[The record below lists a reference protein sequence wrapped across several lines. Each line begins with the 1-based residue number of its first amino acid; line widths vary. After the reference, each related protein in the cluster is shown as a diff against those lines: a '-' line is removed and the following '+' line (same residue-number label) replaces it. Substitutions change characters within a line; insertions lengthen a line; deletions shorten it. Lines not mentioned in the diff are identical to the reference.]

1 MNGWME
7 FVFGVAISTLMVGV
21 MLAGG
26 ARLRRWLR
34 LPSPA
39 GLRPTVDLVLGSWLL
54 ASLALVAGM
63 AGIFGPGVLITITL
77 AVTAMGN
84 WRGLLRRLQPIW
96 PVALAALPLFII
108 AGAPPFFYDAWV
120 YHLGLPWQALNDGA
134 ISAHPENIF
143 AAFPPLA
150 QLIYA
155 FPLSV
160 GALRAPA
167 IIHLALFVSGAHAV
181 AVLARRL
188 GASRPVSIL
197 AGIAMLYLPVST
209 LVPGLP
215 IAEGWA
221 LAGLVAAA
229 TVALTGRADRPGA
242 VLAGLLAGTALAARL
257 QGLPWCVLL
266 IGALW
271 LREPSNLRRP
281 TWTTAAAVGG
291 AFPWWIKNA
300 VLLGDPWAPL
310 GWHREGIET
319 LWRDAGAAVFEAG
332 GWWTAL
338 PTIHASLVDV
348 GWLLVPVLA
357 CGVAAY
363 LLRRKIAILLVVS
376 LSITGAFLWA
386 GTGSLPRFLVPSL
399 AMGMAAAA
407 ALPRPS
413 SRVAALLLA
422 VVGSFGL
429 ARTLVQISVLG
440 GIHLLGGDATT
451 YASPHATQLIGN
463 PYPAFHS
470 AESLPAS
477 ARVLFVC
484 EPRGFLFP
492 RPFVTTSQH
501 DVSILREILE
511 ESEDPAGAVVEL
523 RRRGFSHLL
532 INIAEQRRLSENY
545 PVEPWRDIRGFER
558 ATAFFRS
565 LGEPVV
571 DKTPVKIWALTSTR

>member
-1 MNGWME
+1 MSGWTE
-7 FVFGVAISTLMVGV
+7 FVLGVVTSTLTVGV

-26 ARLRRWLR
+26 ARLRRCLR

-39 GLRPTVDLVLGSWLL
+39 SLRPTVDLVLGSWLL
-54 ASLALVAGM
+54 ASFSLVAGL
-63 AGIFGPGVLITITL
+63 AGFFGPGALITITL
-77 AVTAMGN
+77 AVAAMGS
-84 WRGLLRRLQPIW
+84 WRGLWRRLQPTW
-96 PVALAALPLFII
+96 PVALAAPPLLII

-120 YHLGLPWQALNDGA
+120 YHLGLPWQALNGGA
-134 ISAHPENIF
+134 ISTHPENVF

-155 FPLSV
+155 VPLSV
-160 GALRAPA
+160 GVLRAPA
-167 IIHLALFVSGAHAV
+167 IIHLALFVAGAHAV

-197 AGIAMLYLPVST
+197 AGVTILYLPVST

-221 LAGLVAAA
+221 LAGIAAAA
-229 TVALTGRADRPGA
+229 TVALTGRADRPEA

-257 QGLPWCVLL
+257 QGLPWCILL
-266 IGALW
+266 VGALW

-281 TWTTAAAVGG
+281 AWTTAAVVVGS
-291 AFPWWIKNA
+291 FPWWIKNT

-319 LWRDAGAAVFEAG
+319 LWRDAGATVFNAG
-332 GWWTAL
+332 GWWPAL
-338 PTIHASLVDV
+338 PRIHATLVGV
-348 GWLLVPVLA
+348 GWLFVPVLV
-357 CGVAAY
+357 CGFAAY
-363 LLRRKIAILLVVS
+363 LLHRRIAILLTLS
-376 LSITGAFLWA
+376 LAIAGAFLWA

-407 ALPRPS
+407 ALPRRS
-413 SRVAALLLA
+413 SVAAALMLA
-422 VVGSFGL
+422 VVGSIGL
-429 ARTLVQISVLG
+429 SRTLVQISYLG
-440 GIHLLGGDATT
+440 GVHLLGGDATI
-451 YASPHATQLIGN
+451 YSPPYATQLPGN

-470 AESLPAS
+470 AASLPAD

-492 RPFVTTSQH
+492 RSFVTTSQH
-501 DVSILREILE
+501 DTSILLEVLE
-511 ESEDPAGAVVEL
+511 ENGDPAGAVAEL

-532 INIAEQRRLSENY
+532 INTAEQQRLGENY
-545 PVEPWRDIRGFER
+545 PVEPWRDFAGYER
-558 ATAFFRS
+558 ANALFQS
-565 LGEPVV
+565 LGRPVV
-571 DKTPVKIWALTSTR
+571 DMAPVRIWALTPTR